1 MAPEFTH
8 AQIVNRY
15 GTLIM
20 KQKFECKNGS
30 DYYLYFKYYREE
42 VYMLKVKDMKLVQC
56 TNLTKEGKRAYELGT
71 SDLVSRVGQ
80 V

>member
-20 KQKFECKNGS
+20 KQKFECRNGYN
-30 DYYLYFKYYREE
+30 YYLYFKYYKGD
-42 VYMLKVKDMKLVQC
+42 VYMLKVKDVKLVQC
-56 TNLTKEGKRAYELGT
+56 TNLSKEGKRAHELGT
-71 SDLVSRVGQ
+71 PNSFPRV
-80 V
+80 

>member
-20 KQKFECKNGS
+20 KQRFECRNGS
-30 DYYLYFKYYREE
+30 NYYLYFKYYRNE
-42 VYMLKVKDMKLVQC
+42 VYMLKVKDMNLVQC
-56 TNLTKEGKRAYELGT
+56 TNLTKEGKRAHELGT
-71 SDLVSRVGQ
+71 ANSFPRKP
-80 V
+80 

>member
-20 KQKFECKNGS
+20 KQKFECINGS
-30 DYYLYFKYYREE
+30 NYYIYFKYYKGD
-42 VYMLKVKDMKLVQC
+42 VYMLKVKDVKLVQC
-56 TNLTKEGKRAYELGT
+56 TNLSKEGKRAHELGT
-71 SDLVSRVGQ
+71 PDSIPRV
-80 V
+80 

>member
-1 MAPEFTH
+1 MKPEFTH

-15 GTLIM
+15 GILIM

-30 DYYLYFKYYREE
+30 NYYLYFKYYRNE
-42 VYMLKVKDMKLVQC
+42 VYMIKVKDMKLVQC

-71 SDLVSRVGQ
+71 SDLISRIG
-80 V
+80 